1 FLESVLGV
9 KEDYQRAVELAQE
22 GNYKEARRFLI
33 AHDHPKTN
41 ALLDKVNKAILAD
54 GINQPKV
61 KQKKKSETHPLVK
74 IFRAIV
80 VSFFIVCGGLYVWA
94 GFLPPLPAEGE
105 TTNLNSNNNRDSDSI
120 ISTQAPLVPSTPLDN
135 VTVNPLNPQTVYA
148 AIGARTR
155 DCPNINC
162 NPIQVYQSEE
172 LTLLGVAQGE
182 LLEGSSV
189 WYQVSRSGEIF
200 FIHEYS
206 ITFRGPTPIVPTVD
220 WRVEEQPVYYG
231 NNDNNSSS
239 SGNTNTNSP
248 SNTGSTR
255 RPANC
260 DEAVAM
266 GLSPQEAAQWDHLDG
281 DNDGVAC
288 YGD

>member
-1 FLESVLGV
+1 MGI
-9 KEDYQRAVELAQE
+9 KEDYEQALELAQQ
-22 GNYKEARRFLI
+22 NDYKKARSLLI
-33 AHDHPKTN
+33 AYDHPKTN
-41 ALLDKVNKAILAD
+41 ALLDKVNQAILAD

-61 KQKKKSETHPLVK
+61 KRQLNSDTNSLEN
-74 IFRAIV
+74 IIRAI
-80 VSFFIVCGGLYVWA
+80 FISLFLVCGVFFLFILGSGL
-94 GFLPPLPAEGE
+94 FSESSSQIEAETVNIIQE
-105 TTNLNSNNNRDSDSI
+105 SDDDTI
-120 ISTQAPLVPSTPLDN
+120 ISTQAPADN
-135 VTVNPLNPQTVYA
+135 IAVNPLNPQTVYA

-155 DCPNINC
+155 DCPNVNC
-162 NPIQVYQSEE
+162 NSIQVYQSEE

-182 LLEGSSV
+182 LLEGSTV
-189 WYQVSRSGEIF
+189 WYQVARSGEIF

-231 NNDNNSSS
+231 NNDSNSSS
-239 SGNTNTNSP
+239 SRNVN
-248 SNTGSTR
+248 SNTSSYTDSTR

-266 GLSPQEAAQWDHLDG
+266 GLSAQQMAQWDHLDR

-288 YGD
+288 EDW

>member
-1 FLESVLGV
+1 MGV
-9 KEDYQRAVELAQE
+9 KEDYQQAVNLAQQ
-22 GNYKEARRFLI
+22 GNYKEARHLLI

-61 KQKKKSETHPLVK
+61 KQKTKSGTHPLVK

-80 VSFFIVCGGLYVWA
+80 VSFFIVCGGLYILA
-94 GFLPPLPAEGE
+94 GFLPPLPSEE
-105 TTNLNSNNNRDSDSI
+105 VTTNLNSNNNHNSDTI
-120 ISTQAPLVPSTPLDN
+120 ISTQAPLVPPTTDDN
-135 VTVNPLNPQTVYA
+135 IVINPLNPQTVFA
-148 AIGARTR
+148 AIGAQTR
-155 DCPNINC
+155 ACPRIGC

-182 LLEGSSV
+182 LLEGSTV

-220 WRVEEQPVYYG
+220 WRLEEQPVYYG
-231 NNDNNSSS
+231 NNTNSSS
-239 SGNTNTNSP
+239 SGSNNTNSP

-266 GLSPQEAAQWDHLDG
+266 GLSPQQAAQWDHLDG

>member
-1 FLESVLGV
+1 MENTLGI
-9 KEDYQRAVELAQE
+9 KEDYQRAVKLSQE

-61 KQKKKSETHPLVK
+61 KQKKKSETHPFGNTV
-74 IFRAIV
+74 RAIV
-80 VSFFIVCGGLYVWA
+80 VSFFIVCGGL
-94 GFLPPLPAEGE
+94 FLVIIGASLSSESSTLPIEDE
-105 TTNLNSNNNRDSDSI
+105 TPDISTEINNSSDSETLN
-120 ISTQAPLVPSTPLDN
+120 STQAPADN
-135 VTVNPLNPQTVYA
+135 ISVNPLSPQTVYA

-162 NPIQVYQSEE
+162 NSIPVYQSEE

-182 LLEGSSV
+182 LLEGSTV
-189 WYQVSRSGEIF
+189 WYQVSRNGEIF

-231 NNDNNSSS
+231 NNYNNSSS

-260 DEAVAM
+260 DEARAM
-266 GLSPQEAAQWDHLDG
+266 NLTPREAAQAGLDR
-281 DNDGVAC
+281 DRDGVAC